1 MKKNICFLVGDISQ
15 SGGTERVTTL
25 IASNLVE
32 FSKYEISILS
42 LVKGKKP
49 FFDLH
54 NNISV
59 HSLYNQKISFKSNFL
74 GAVWKIRKF
83 IQENKIDTLVVVDS
97 ISCIFTVP
105 ALIGLNINHI
115 CWEHFN
121 FKNNNGLKYRETAR
135 KWAAKYC
142 DYVVTL
148 TSKDKKFWQEGLDT
162 INAKLMHIANPTTY
176 EKTFPS
182 ACLDSKIVLA
192 VGRLTKVKGFD
203 LLLQTWQ
210 KICESNK
217 TWTLYIVGGGP
228 EEESLKQLA
237 CDLGIESQVVFTGM
251 TTDVTPYYE
260 KSSLFCLSSRNE
272 GLPMVLL
279 EAQSYGL
286 PIVTFDCDTGPSD
299 LVQHNVNGFLVEP
312 EDITSM
318 QFYLEKAMNL
328 NDSEY
333 QMMVKKSLDNV
344 KNFGIQNIVNE
355 WCDII

>member
-1 MKKNICFLVGDISQ
+1 MKNICFLIGNLNN
-15 SGGTERVTTL
+15 SGGTERVT
-25 IASNLVE
+25 SLVANE
-32 FSKYEISILS
+32 LSKRKGYKVSIVSLVDGLEPFFKLNDNISIY
-42 LVKGKKP
+42 
-49 FFDLH
+49 
-54 NNISV
+54 
-59 HSLYNQKISFKSNFL
+59 SLYEKKISFKKNFF
-74 GAVWKIRKF
+74 GTIWSIRTF
-83 IQENKIDTLVVVDS
+83 IKQYDIDTLIVVDT
-97 ISCIFTVP
+97 ISCSFTIP
-105 ALIGLNINHI
+105 ALWWTDVNHI

-121 FKNNNGLKYRETAR
+121 FKNNNGVKYRETAR

-162 INAKLMHIANPTTY
+162 INAKLIHIANPATY
-176 EKTFPS
+176 QKKSPS